1 MAPVGSFAKPRSRSV
16 LPKAAARSVAVK
28 PNGQATKKKR
38 RAPREPKLSK
48 TNKPHSLTLEDWQ
61 RELRRQFGREQKFK
75 LENVGEHPVFSEFL
89 VTNPASHSTY
99 RVAIRG
105 PHAGDNY
112 CSCADFAT
120 NELGTCKHVEFTLAK
135 LLKKRESKSLL
146 DWGYV
151 PPFSEVYVQYGA
163 QRELRFRAGT
173 ACPDE
178 LKRLALKYF
187 TVEGQL
193 RESGYRQFEKFLEQ
207 SAAIDTDLRCY
218 DDALA
223 MIASVRDGQ
232 TRRETIDKA
241 FPEGSHSPAFDTLLK
256 VKLYDYQRE
265 GALFAAKAGRSLIGD
280 EMGLGKTIQAIATAE
295 ILAQHM
301 GVERVLIICPTS
313 LKYQWER
320 EIAKFTTRDAT
331 VISGLIQDRRVLFE
345 TPSFF
350 KILNY
355 DTVHRD
361 LDLIRAWSPDLV
373 ILDEAQRIKN
383 WSTRVARSVKQVPSP
398 YAVVLTGTPLEN
410 RLEEL
415 VSIVQFIDR
424 QRLGPTYRLLH
435 THQQLDEHGKVVG
448 YRDLNRI
455 GETLEPILIRRQ
467 KKDIAMQLPPRLDKT
482 FFMPM
487 TQLQRDMHS
496 ENQEM
501 VAKLVHKW
509 RRYGFLTESD
519 QRKLMIG
526 LQNMRMSCDSSYLL
540 DQGTDSGVKADEV
553 VTLLDELIESPANKV
568 VIFSQWLRM
577 HALLV
582 KRIKDKPWGHVLFH
596 GGVESSKRKDLVDQ
610 FREDP
615 NCRVFLATDAGG
627 VGLNLQHANIVINM
641 DLPWN
646 PAVLEQ
652 RIGRVH
658 RLGQTQPVSVV
669 NYVSQGTIEEG
680 MLGVIQFKKNLFAGV
695 LDGGEKNVFLG
706 GSKLKKFME
715 TVDKITG
722 NMPAPVAEEAAESAQ
737 TSGPSTSV
745 YQETPA
751 TESTSDSKSGNGQAT
766 NGHQDHKPAAGS
778 QHSLSSLLQQG
789 LSLMQQLA
797 TASQPADEGDTSKVY
812 SHGIRIDSD
821 EYTGKPYLRLPVP
834 DPEVLGNAWQAIGKL
849 LESLQR

>member
-1 MAPVGSFAKPRSRSV
+1 MAPVGSVTKRSKLRTRPL
-16 LPKAAARSVAVK
+16 LPTITARSVAA
-28 PNGQATKKKR
+28 NGNARASKKKR
-38 RAPREPKLSK
+38 RARTDPKISK
-48 TNKPHSLTLEDWQ
+48 TTKPDTLSLEDWQ

-75 LENVGEHPVFSEFL
+75 LSNIGEHSVFSEFL
-89 VTNPASHSTY
+89 VTNPASRSTY

-105 PHAGDNY
+105 QNPGDNY
-112 CSCADFAT
+112 CSCPDFAT

-135 LLKKRESKSLL
+135 LRKKRETKASLQA
-146 DWGYV
+146 GYR
-151 PPFSEVYVQYGA
+151 PRYSEVFVQYGA
-163 QRELRFRAGT
+163 QREVLFRAGT
-173 ACPDE
+173 RCPDD

-187 TVEGQL
+187 TVEGRL
-193 RESGYRQFEKFLEQ
+193 RDNAYQTFEKFLEQ
-207 SAAIDTDLRCY
+207 SASIDADLRCY
-218 DDALA
+218 EDALS
-223 MIASVRDGQ
+223 MIAGIRDSQ
-232 TRRETIDKA
+232 TLRTTIDKA
-241 FPEGSHSPAFDTLLK
+241 FPQGPDSPAFDTLLK
-256 VKLYDYQRE
+256 VKLYDYQRQ

-295 ILAQHM
+295 ILARHM

-320 EIAKFTTRDAT
+320 EIAKFTTRGALVIGGLAT
-331 VISGLIQDRRVLFE
+331 DRRSLFE

-361 LDLIRAWSPDLV
+361 LDLIRRWAPDLV

-383 WSTRVARSVKQVPSP
+383 WNTRVARSVKQVPSP

-415 VSIVQFIDR
+415 VSIVQFIDQ

-435 THQQLDEHGKVVG
+435 THQQTDEHGKVIG

-455 GETLEPILIRRQ
+455 GDTLKPILIRRQ
-467 KKDIAMQLPPRLDKT
+467 KKDMAMQLPPRLDQN

-487 TQLQRDMHS
+487 TELQRKMHS
-496 ENQEM
+496 DNYEF
-501 VAKLVHKW
+501 VAGIVAKW
-509 RRYGFLTESD
+509 RRYGFLTEID
-519 QRKLMIG
+519 QRRLMIG

-540 DQGTDSGVKADEV
+540 DQGTDSGVKADEA
-553 VTLLDELIESPANKV
+553 VTLFDELIETPSNKIV
-568 VIFSQWLRM
+568 VFSQWLRM

-582 KRIKDKPWGHVLFH
+582 KRLKNKPWGHVLFH
-596 GGVESSKRKDLVDQ
+596 GGVESSKRKELVDQ

-615 NCRVFLATDAGG
+615 DCRIFLATDAGG
-627 VGLNLQHANIVINM
+627 VGLNLQHANVVVNM

-658 RLGQTQPVSVV
+658 RLGQTQPVSVI
-669 NYVSQGTIEEG
+669 NYISQGTIEEG
-680 MLGVIQFKKNLFAGV
+680 MLGVIDFKKNLFAGV

-722 NMPAPVAEEAAESAQ
+722 TMPAPVAEEATESRQTAALSSLPEPESTVGESQSTNGDATVGHTGNGSAAESV
-737 TSGPSTSV
+737 SPF
-745 YQETPA
+745 
-751 TESTSDSKSGNGQAT
+751 
-766 NGHQDHKPAAGS
+766 AA
-778 QHSLSSLLQQG
+778 LLQQG
-789 LSLMQQLA
+789 LNLFQQLVTTTSPPNGKSTTSSSKSLRVA
-797 TASQPADEGDTSKVY
+797 HDEAS
-812 SHGIRIDSD
+812 
-821 EYTGKPYLRLPVP
+821 GKPYLRVDMP
-834 DPEVLGNAWQAIGKL
+834 DPEVLDDACRAIGKL
-849 LESLQR
+849 LESLRK